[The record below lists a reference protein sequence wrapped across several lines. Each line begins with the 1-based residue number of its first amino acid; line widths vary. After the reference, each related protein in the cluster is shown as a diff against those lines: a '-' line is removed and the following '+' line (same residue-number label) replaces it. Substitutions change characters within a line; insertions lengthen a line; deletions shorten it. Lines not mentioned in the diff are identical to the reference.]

1 MLTFPDRQI
10 LAQIYQ
16 SANSI
21 VYKSVGKIDGQP
33 VILKILKQGY
43 PTPAELT
50 RYKQEYGITR
60 SLKLEGV
67 VKAYDLQQYQS
78 TLVMLLEDFGGKS
91 LAILLE
97 SIDFTLLEFL
107 TIAIDLT
114 KTLGEIHAANVI
126 HKDINPSNLILNL
139 ETGQVKIIDFGI
151 STVFTREN
159 TSIKNPNVLEGT
171 LAYMSPEQTGR
182 MNRILDYRTDFYSL
196 GATFY
201 QLLTHRLPFETTD
214 ALELVHCHIARLPTP
229 PHQLIPTIPKTVSN
243 LVMKLLAKTAEE
255 RYQSA
260 AGLKVDLEECLSQ
273 LQLSGTIS
281 DFPLASQD
289 ICGNFQIPQHLYGRT
304 QEIETLLAAFNRIA
318 APAENRVGVGE
329 SIIDKAS
336 VLEHQSRIEMMLVAG
351 YAGIGKS
358 ALVQEIYKPITQ
370 RRGYFISGK
379 FDQLQRNIPYSAI
392 VQAFRS
398 LVQQL
403 LSESELQLAQW
414 REKLLVALGAN
425 GQMMID
431 VIPEIELIIGAQSVG
446 QQLESTENQ
455 NRFNLVFQNFVR
467 VFCQA
472 DHPLVIFLDDL
483 QWADLASLKSIELMM
498 SDEQSQYLFL
508 IGAYRDN
515 EVSQTHPLTI
525 VIESLKS
532 AGANI
537 NKITLEPLKLEE
549 ITQLIADTL
558 AQEAIEVEPL
568 AELIISKTLG
578 NPFFVNEFLK
588 ALDRDRLFTFDY
600 RRSCWEWDIDRI
612 KQRGITDNVVDLTI
626 DSLKQLPEFTQ
637 QTLQLA
643 ACVGNSFD
651 LHTLAIIQEKSL
663 AETFAGLLPAIK
675 QGVILPTS
683 QLEVVGSEAIDSQLL
698 IINYRFQHDRLQQA
712 AYTLIDEGQK
722 QGIHL
727 KIGRLLLQNTP
738 PDQRIDKIF
747 DLVSHLNQAQD
758 LIDRESEKLALVK
771 LNLAAGIKAK
781 DATAYPSACEYLNV
795 GKKLLGDRNSRTNY
809 DLCLALYKQL
819 VEVEYLN
826 GNAERAEELINS
838 TLTWT
843 IAEID
848 RAELYQLLIIINT
861 TSARYLEAIEAGCKG
876 LALLDIQM
884 PETDLPL
891 AIGTEMIGIN
901 DKLKNRT
908 ISALIDEPQMIISSK
923 KAAIKILSAMDA
935 ATYLANTNL
944 FAFSAAK
951 QMNLCLQYGHLPEA
965 LKFYSSYGIII
976 IHMLEDYQTAYEF
989 GSLALNLS
997 KKFNNYSQEC
1007 QISVIFGYYLS
1018 CWMKP
1023 LKSTEIVLR
1032 HGYEAG
1038 IESGEVQFAGYTLA
1052 YILFTDFYRGLQL
1065 DQILSKASNFS
1076 SFCIKHK
1083 NYLGTEL
1090 LRSIQLTLSNLVG
1103 VSEDRLNFSTDEIDE
1118 SEYLASSHSPHAI
1131 CIYQIFKAQVLYL
1144 YGELAAALEC
1154 ILAAESSLTLIAA
1167 QYCISEHNFYYSL
1180 ILTALYA
1187 TASEEQQQQYW
1198 QQLTKNQQQMQIW
1211 VNNCPENFLH
1221 KHLLVAAEMAR
1232 LAGEYQSAMDLY
1244 DRSIESA
1251 REHEFFQNEAIAN
1264 ELAAKFW
1271 LQRGK
1276 EEFARIYFK
1285 KARQGYQVWGAK
1297 HKIQD
1302 LDTQYFQ
1309 SLAQLSAGDPT
1320 NSIDTISTL
1329 STKTSN
1335 EIDLATVIKA
1345 SQAISSEIA
1354 LDKLL
1359 EQLMKTV
1366 MENAGAQKGFLLLQ
1380 YQTETDQQSWE
1391 IEVEG
1396 IADEHDLTIR
1406 RLMPGAGINSPQI
1419 ASLSIAIVN
1428 YVARTQSSIVLN
1440 DAANEG
1446 QFTNDPYILAHH
1458 PKSIL
1463 CTPLLDGGKLNGI
1476 LYLENNLTT
1485 GTFTPARLEVLKL
1498 LSSQAAISIQNAQ
1511 LYVSLRENQLRLT
1524 QFLEAMPIGIGVLD
1538 ANGRPYYVNHK
1549 AQELLGRGV
1558 VREATSEQIAETYQ
1572 IYLAGTNLIYPSE
1585 NLPIVRALN
1594 GEEVNT
1600 DDLEIH
1606 VGDKII
1612 PIESW
1617 GMPIF
1622 NEQRR
1627 VVFAMT
1633 AFHNITQRKQA
1644 EADRVKFTEELALKN
1659 FELER
1664 AKDKLESY
1672 ARTLEQRVT
1681 ERTQELSQ
1689 TLDILTSI
1697 QAELLFE
1704 NELLRNI
1711 EEASTF
1717 DYQVGGSLTM
1727 DDPTYVVRLAD
1738 RQLYKSLK
1746 RGEFCYVL
1754 NPRQMGKSSL
1764 MVRMIKHLQYEG
1776 ILCAPID
1783 MTRIGSENITPDQW
1797 YKGIAFELGRRFN
1810 LRSKVNFKVWWQER
1824 VDLSPVQ
1831 RLSEFIESV
1840 ILVEVGDASSQLVI
1854 FIDEID
1860 SVLGLNFSVNDF
1872 FALIRSCYNQRSL
1885 NPDYQRLTFAIFG
1898 VATPSELITNIQ
1910 ITPFNIGHSIHLE
1923 GFKEHE
1929 ARPLLQGLAQKF
1941 TNPHTI
1947 LKEVLAWTSG
1957 QPFLTQRLCKLIR
1970 NSSSLLPP
1978 DDESQWVDSL
1988 VRTEIINNWEAQDE
2002 PEHLKTIRDRLL
2014 KSRQSGC
2021 LLTLYQQILEREQVS
2036 ISNTPAEREL
2046 LLSGLVV
2053 KQAESLQVQN
2063 RIYAAIFDRSWLE
2076 RQSETAAV

>member
-1 MLTFPDRQI
+1 MVMLTFPDRQI

-21 VYKSVGKIDGQP
+21 VYKSVGKIDRQP
-33 VILKILKQGY
+33 VILKILKQDY

-50 RYKQEYGITR
+50 RYKQEYEITR
-60 SLKLEGV
+60 SLKSEGV
-67 VKAYDLQQYQS
+67 VKAYDLQQYQN

-97 SIDFTLLEFL
+97 SMNFTLLEFL
-107 TIAIDLT
+107 IIAIDLT

-159 TSIKNPNVLEGT
+159 TSIKNPNILEGT

-229 PHQLIPTIPKTVSN
+229 PHQLAPAIPKAVSN

-273 LQLSGTIS
+273 LQLTGTIA

-318 APAENRVGVGE
+318 FPTEHRIGVGGG
-329 SIIDKAS
+329 IDR
-336 VLEHQSRIEMMLVAG
+336 SRIEMMLVAG
-351 YAGIGKS
+351 YAGVGKS

-403 LSESELQLAQW
+403 LSESELQLARW

-472 DHPLVIFLDDL
+472 DHPLAIFLDDL

-498 SDEQSQYLFL
+498 SDEQSQYLFV

-532 AGANI
+532 EGANI
-537 NKITLEPLKLEE
+537 SQITLEPLNLAE

-558 AQEAIEVEPL
+558 AQDTIEVTPL

-651 LHTLAIIQEKSL
+651 LNTLTIIQEQSL
-663 AETFAGLLPAIK
+663 QETFSGLLPAIK

-683 QLEVVGSEAIDSQLL
+683 QLEAVGSEAIDSQLL
-698 IINYRFQHDRLQQA
+698 ILNYKFQHDRLQQA
-712 AYTLIDEGQK
+712 AYTLIDGQK
-722 QGIHL
+722 KKEIHL

-738 PDQRIDKIF
+738 QDQRIDKIF
-747 DLVSHLNQAQD
+747 DLTSHLNQAQE

-771 LNLAAGIKAK
+771 LNLAAGLKAK

-795 GKKLLGDRNSRTNY
+795 GKKLLGDHNNGDNY
-809 DLCLALYKQL
+809 DLFLTLYKQL
-819 VEVEYLN
+819 AEVEYLN
-826 GNAERAEELINS
+826 GNSERAEELINLILDGEIS
-838 TLTWT
+838 D
-843 IAEID
+843 ID
-848 RAELYQLLIIINT
+848 RAELYQLLIVINT
-861 TSARYLEAIEAGCKG
+861 TSARYIEAISFGRKG
-876 LALLDIQM
+876 LALLEVEL
-884 PETDLPL
+884 PEFNLVL
-891 AIGTEMIGIN
+891 AIQSEIINVNKKIDGREIKSLINEPMMI
-901 DKLKNRT
+901 
-908 ISALIDEPQMIISSK
+908 AASK
-923 KAAIKILSAMDA
+923 KAAIKILVSMDVA
-935 ATYLANTNL
+935 AYLTNTNL
-944 FAFSAAK
+944 FVLLAAK
-951 QMNLCLQYGHLPEA
+951 QMNLCLEYGHSPEA
-965 LKFYSSYGIII
+965 VKFYADYGIAMIYI
-976 IHMLEDYQTAYEF
+976 LEDYQTAYQF
-989 GSLALNLS
+989 GLLSLNLS
-997 KKFNNYSQEC
+997 RKLKNYNQEC
-1007 QISVIFGYYLS
+1007 QASLLFSYYLS
-1018 CWMKP
+1018 CWVKP
-1023 LKSTEIVLR
+1023 LKSTDFVLQN
-1032 HGYEAG
+1032 GYKSG
-1038 IESGEVQFAGYTLA
+1038 LESGELQYAGYILA
-1052 YILFTDFYRGLQL
+1052 YILFTEFYRGLPIGKISEKVQSFSHFCKKNNNHLGSGLVLSVQL
-1065 DQILSKASNFS
+1065 I
-1076 SFCIKHK
+1076 
-1083 NYLGTEL
+1083 
-1090 LRSIQLTLSNLVG
+1090 LSNLVG
-1103 VSEDRLNFSTDEIDE
+1103 ENENRLIFSTDSISE
-1118 SEYLASSHSPHAI
+1118 SEYLSSNILPHVL

-1144 YGELAAALEC
+1144 YGELESALEC
-1154 ILAAESSLTLIAA
+1154 ILSAESSLTLIAA

-1180 ILTALYA
+1180 ILTALYT
-1187 TASEEQQQQYW
+1187 TASAEQQQQYW
-1198 QQLTKNQQQMQIW
+1198 QQLVKNQQQMQIW
-1211 VNNCPENFLH
+1211 ANNCPENFLH

-1302 LDTQYFQ
+1302 LDTRYFQ
-1309 SLAQLSAGDPT
+1309 SLAQLSSGDPT

-1380 YQTETDQQSWE
+1380 YQAEGNQQSWE

-1396 IADEHDLTIR
+1396 IADEHNLTIR
-1406 RLMPGAGINSPQI
+1406 RLMPADEIAPPPI
-1419 ASLSIAIVN
+1419 ASLSIAIIN

-1446 QFTNDPYILAHH
+1446 QFTNDPYILAHQ

-1463 CTPLLDGGKLNGI
+1463 CTPLLDGGKLSGI

-1485 GTFTPARLEVLKL
+1485 ATFTPARLEVLKL

-1524 QFLEAMPIGIGVLD
+1524 QFLEAMPVGVGVLD
-1538 ANGRPYYVNHK
+1538 ATGKPYYANQR
-1549 AQELLGRGV
+1549 AQELLGQCIS
-1558 VREATSEQIAETYQ
+1558 RELEAEEIPTTYQ
-1572 IYLAGTNLIYPSE
+1572 LYLAGSDLVYPAE
-1585 NLPIVRALN
+1585 NLPLVRALR
-1594 GEEVNT
+1594 GERSNV
-1600 DDLEIH
+1600 DDMEAH
-1606 VGDKII
+1606 VGEKII
-1612 PIESW
+1612 PLEAW
-1617 GMPIF
+1617 GTSIF
-1622 NEQRR
+1622 DEKGE
-1627 VVFAMT
+1627 VIYAMT
-1633 AFHNITQRKQA
+1633 AFQDITQRKQA
-1644 EADRVKFTEELALKN
+1644 EADLVKFSEELAQKN

-1664 AKDKLESY
+1664 AKAKLESY
-1672 ARTLEQRVT
+1672 ARTLEQRVS
-1681 ERTQELSQ
+1681 ERTQELSK
-1689 TLDILTSI
+1689 TLDILTTI

-1704 NELLRNI
+1704 NELLRSI
-1711 EEASTF
+1711 DESSTF

-1910 ITPFNIGHSIHLE
+1910 ITPFNIGQAIHLE

-1941 TNPHTI
+1941 TNPQTI

-1978 DDESQWVDSL
+1978 NDESQWVESL
-1988 VRTEIINNWEAQDE
+1988 VRTEIVNNWEAQDE

-2014 KSRQSGC
+2014 KSRQSTD
-2021 LLTLYQQILEREQVS
+2021 LLTLYQQVLEREQVV
-2036 ISNTPAEREL
+2036 INTPAEREL

-2053 KQAESLQVQN
+2053 KQAGSLRVQN

-2076 RQSETAAV
+2076 RQSETSAV